1 MKKGVT
7 CKLLKRKLEC
17 LYLDNADLKTKTI
30 ARDKEEHHII
40 IIKVSICQVD
50 MTILNAYLPNK

>member
-1 MKKGVT
+1 MKEGVT

-40 IIKVSICQVD
+40 IKVSICQED
-50 MTILNAYLPNK
+50 ITILNAYIPNK